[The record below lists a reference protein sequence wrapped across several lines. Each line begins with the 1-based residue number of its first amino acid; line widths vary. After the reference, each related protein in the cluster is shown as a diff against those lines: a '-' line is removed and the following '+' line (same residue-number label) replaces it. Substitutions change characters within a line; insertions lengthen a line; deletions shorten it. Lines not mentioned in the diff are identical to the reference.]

1 MSTSNDN
8 NEVTSENP
16 TDIPSSSLADIF
28 PAIWEEEESEM
39 VSVDFH
45 EQTSGGAE
53 VVRPDRNLERW
64 PIWEP
69 ANSHNAPKA
78 RLIQREMRL
87 PDGRRAAAVVK
98 VGFTERGVLTTEDQ
112 KTFYALIKLW
122 EDLGKPKGRIPFSR
136 QQLSRILKRSWGKN
150 VNHALTES
158 LMRLRFT
165 PFVWE
170 RSFFNSQKDTTEEHI
185 DTFNILSE
193 LQLNRRSVGGNTRS
207 EGSTFEFNERL
218 LSNLLAGYTRP
229 VYLDTIL
236 SFRSELAQI
245 LYTYLDLV
253 LFDKPM
259 FKRRT
264 LALFQ
269 DLGLDNPA
277 YKHPSKRAQV
287 LEAALKELQG
297 APLPSG
303 TLTSVSLE
311 RTVDDKDFNLV
322 AVKTKVKKPRKP
334 TKGKELPEYLPPVV
348 TTLFSEQEG
357 IWEEG
362 IDMAPK
368 PQALPAPR
376 PIPTSTRPTA
386 SRPASRKTEP
396 EDVTKQSGSATKQS
410 SDEEISATQE
420 QVKHFYQVFFK
431 TGDSAEPSPKELK
444 QAAEHVVRLGEERAR
459 YLVQFAYREA
469 KLTKF
474 AIQTYGGI
482 LQYEARAIAEF
493 DENLKKRADAVR
505 QRTREHH
512 YQVYQGAFFEYL
524 GETLAM
530 LREHPEGLFL
540 EFLEEEEKSR
550 KIFSSRQK
558 SKEGT
563 EGTGGIAEGTLG
575 IFEKMVQSFDTKER
589 QLARFREFLNDK
601 SKEKKRVEGVMMF
614 WEWDKEMNPEP
625 FEGN

>member
-1 MSTSNDN
+1 MSMSNDTTVATSNA
-8 NEVTSENP
+8 NEVNP
-16 TDIPSSSLADIF
+16 TAPSSPSLADVL
-28 PAIWEEEESEM
+28 PVIWEEEEEGL
-39 VSVDFH
+39 VSASHVSD
-45 EQTSGGAE
+45 SPE

-69 ANSHNAPKA
+69 ANSHNIPKA
-78 RLIQREMRL
+78 RLIQREMLL
-87 PDGRRAAAVVK
+87 PDGRRAAAAVK

-170 RSFFNSQKDTTEEHI
+170 RSFFDFQKDATEEHI

-193 LQLNRRSVGGNTRS
+193 LQLNRRSVAGNTRS

-253 LFDKPM
+253 LYDKPV
-259 FKRRT
+259 FERRT

-277 YKHPSKRAQV
+277 YKYPSKRAQA
-287 LEAALKELQG
+287 LEIALKELQG

-303 TLTSVSLE
+303 TLTSVRLE
-311 RTVDDKDFNLV
+311 RTVDDKDFKLV
-322 AVKTKVKKPRKP
+322 AVKTKVKKPRGR
-334 TKGKELPEYLPPVV
+334 TKGKETPEYLPPVV
-348 TTLFSEQEG
+348 ATLFSEEEG
-357 IWEEG
+357 IWEETP
-362 IDMAPK
+362 IPSLSQRPAAK
-368 PQALPAPR
+368 PQETLAKPPQMPTVRPPVSSSEKSPARTVKP
-376 PIPTSTRPTA
+376 S
-386 SRPASRKTEP
+386 S
-396 EDVTKQSGSATKQS
+396 EDW
-410 SDEEISATQE
+410 EEGRE
-420 QVKHFYQVFFK
+420 QARHFYQVFFK
-431 TGDSAEPSPKELK
+431 TGDTAKPTPKELK

-474 AIQTYGGI
+474 PIQTYGGI
-482 LQYEARAIAEF
+482 LQYETRAIAEF
-493 DENLKKRADAVR
+493 DANLQKRAEAVL
-505 QRTREHH
+505 QRTRENH
-512 YQVYQGAFFEYL
+512 YQTYQGAFLEYL
-524 GETLAM
+524 GETLER

-540 EFLEEEEKSR
+540 EFLEEEEQAR
-550 KIFSSRQK
+550 RTFSVRQK
-558 SKEGT
+558 SKEA
-563 EGTGGIAEGTLG
+563 AEGSGG
-575 IFEKMVQSFDTKER
+575 IFEKIVQSFDTKER
-589 QLARFREFLNDK
+589 QLARFREFLNAH
-601 SKEKKRVEGVMMF
+601 SREKKRVEGVMTF
-614 WEWDKEMNPEP
+614 WEWDKEVNLES
-625 FEGN
+625 FEEK